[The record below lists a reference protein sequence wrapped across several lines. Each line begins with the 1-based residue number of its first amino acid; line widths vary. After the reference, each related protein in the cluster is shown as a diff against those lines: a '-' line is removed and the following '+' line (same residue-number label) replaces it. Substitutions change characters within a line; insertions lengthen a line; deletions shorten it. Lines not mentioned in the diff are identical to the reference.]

1 MALEYTGS
9 DPSQHPISVR
19 TYGMADSVEVR
30 RQQTLQRARSLA
42 RLLDSSIRV
51 PGTRFRFGIDPL
63 LGLIPGVGDVAG
75 LALAGSILVAAARLG
90 VPRASL
96 LRMGANV
103 GVDALVG
110 MIPLLGDLFD
120 AGWRANVRN
129 MRLIEAHLEDP
140 ARAARQGSRWLIVTA
155 VGIIGVLLLLVGFAI
170 WLVITLLRAIG

>member
-75 LALAGSILVAAARLG
+75 LALAGSILVAARGMREYAHIDVYDLHEIPPVRSRG
-90 VPRASL
+90 TN
-96 LRMGANV
+96 LRHF
-103 GVDALVG
+103 
-110 MIPLLGDLFD
+110 IS
-120 AGWRANVRN
+120 
-129 MRLIEAHLEDP
+129 DP
-140 ARAARQGSRWLIVTA
+140 ARAGSKPMNMRHSAASSYLI
-155 VGIIGVLLLLVGFAI
+155 GHLIL
-170 WLVITLLRAIG
+170 